1 MAGRETELR
10 FPFINLEKALLRAEE
25 MFKADPQGRPMAVS
39 TVFEVW
45 DYTIKSSGGHQTIG
59 ALKLYGLLDDTGV
72 GNERRLFLTDAAKRY
87 FKDERDEERQKL
99 LKVFALSP
107 PLIARLWSHWG
118 ASPPADN
125 IARSYLK
132 VDIGLNEQS
141 ARALLGIYKDN
152 IVFAGLK
159 GSDKAP
165 EAPAEQP
172 EDDKMADADTLVKPA
187 ADQQDSG
194 KQQQTGQ
201 QLDAGKVKP
210 PPAGSAPK
218 VSLDGDHLTI
228 AASIPMSELPALLK
242 KIKALEAFY
251 KA

>member
-10 FPFINLEKALLRAEE
+10 FPFINLEKALSRAEE

-107 PLIARLWSHWG
+107 PLIARLWGHWG

-165 EAPAEQP
+165 EAPAEQS
-172 EDDKMADADTLVKPA
+172 EDGEMVEADTLEKKSA
-187 ADQQDSG
+187 AQQQQPQGD
-194 KQQQTGQ
+194 QQTGQ
-201 QLDAGKVKP
+201 TETKVKLP
-210 PPAGSAPK
+210 PSGSTPK
-218 VSLDGDHLTI
+218 VSLDGDQLTI